1 MLQRNAIAPLL
12 SNARLHG
19 WLKSSSSVTSG
30 KKETFLFL
38 EEDQPLSTQKP
49 RLRKFRITICMSGK
63 PLKAKR
69 PSDGNGTAS
78 GGGAA
83 AVGGSAAGA
92 GDDVHYDDSRLLPI
106 ANTSRIMKTALP
118 PNAKISREGVFSF

>member
-1 MLQRNAIAPLL
+1 VQQRKESASLL
-12 SNARLHG
+12 TNARLYG
-19 WLKSSSSVTSG
+19 WLRSSSSVTSG
-30 KKETFLFL
+30 KKETFLKTTHSQL
-38 EEDQPLSTQKP
+38 KS
-49 RLRKFRITICMSGK
+49 RLRKFRVTICMSGK

-69 PSDGNGTAS
+69 QSDGNGSAS

>member
-1 MLQRNAIAPLL
+1 VLQRNAIAPLL

-49 RLRKFRITICMSGK
+49 LAEVPNYNLHVGQ
-63 PLKAKR
+63 
-69 PSDGNGTAS
+69 AS
-78 GGGAA
+78 Q
-83 AVGGSAAGA
+83 S
-92 GDDVHYDDSRLLPI
+92 
-106 ANTSRIMKTALP
+106 
-118 PNAKISREGVFSF
+118 